1 MRSITKV
8 FKRCSFFTGF
18 LLLFAACNHTVKQQ
32 TFSGY
37 ALGTTYTISYFDT
50 AENARLSKAVDSVF
64 YEINKSMSTYLANS
78 DISKINRGDSA
89 IKVDAHFVRVLEK
102 SVSVWKNTRGYFDPT
117 VGALVNAY
125 GFGPGKSLDVVTPTQ
140 RDSLLSF
147 TGLNKVVLTPDYR
160 VVREDPRL
168 YIDFNAIAKG
178 YTVDVLCELMEQLG
192 YQDFLV
198 EIGGEL
204 RTSGFQQIKKSAWK
218 VAIDHP
224 EQGAA
229 RTFLKTLSLSDKA
242 LATSGNYRK
251 FSVDSLTGERFV
263 HTLNPHTG
271 TARPSKVLSA
281 SVVADN
287 CMTADAYATA
297 LMAMPLEY
305 ISQMDRK
312 EFEYFLVLAADNGD
326 YEYKISPGFQA
337 MLNVAL
343 QP

>member
-8 FKRCSFFTGF
+8 FKRCSFFTGL
-18 LLLFAACNHTVKQQ
+18 LLLFAGCNYADKQQ
-32 TFSGY
+32 NFSGY

-50 AENARLSKAVDSVF
+50 AENTRLSKAVDSVF

-78 DISKINRGDSA
+78 DISKINRGYSA
-89 IKVDAHFVRVLEK
+89 IKVDAHFVRVFEK

-125 GFGPGKSLDVVTPTQ
+125 GFGPGKSLDVVTLTH

-160 VVREDPRL
+160 VVKEDPRL

-178 YTVDVLCELMEQLG
+178 YAVDVLCELMEQLG

-204 RTSGFQQIKKSAWK
+204 RTSGIQQIKKSTWK

-224 EQGAA
+224 EQGAD

-281 SVVADN
+281 SVVADD

-305 ISQMDRK
+305 ISQIDQK

-326 YEYKISPGFQA
+326 YEYKTSPGFQA
-337 MLNVAL
+337 MLNVTL